1 MVTKDENAD
10 IVRTVEAIKALVEKE
25 KQNLPDTIA
34 FLYTNDVSI
43 SVRDKFD
50 IVKNNGIMGLVLV
63 LVVLSAFLNIRSSFW
78 VALGIPFSMLGV
90 LILLPLFDVDLDSI
104 TMTAMVIVIGIIV
117 DDAIVISENIFQR
130 REKGDA
136 PLEAAVNGVHE
147 VYLPVLASVTT
158 TLLAFLP
165 MFFDER
171 DDGQICVCHS
181 FNHYIGLISVAV
193 RISADSA
200 GPYSAWFN
208 GSSRREKAIIWQNL
222 VSSDSRSL

>member
-1 MVTKDENAD
+1 MTDENAD
-10 IVRTVEAIKALVEKE
+10 IVRTVEAIKALVEEE

-50 IVKNNGIMGLVLV
+50 IVKNNDIMGLVLMA

-78 VALGIPFSMLGV
+78 VALSIPFSMLGV

-130 REKGDA
+130 REKAMLRWKPRSMACMKSISRGSFGHND
-136 PLEAAVNGVHE
+136 LTGIFTH
-147 VYLPVLASVTT
+147 VL
-158 TLLAFLP
+158 
-165 MFFDER
+165 DEG

-181 FNHYIGLISVAV
+181 FNHYIGFISLAV
-193 RISADSA
+193 QISADSA
-200 GPYSAWFN
+200 GRISC
-208 GSSRREKAIIWQNL
+208 L
-222 VSSDSRSL
+222 V